1 MCALYQF
8 DELQSYL
15 QLCTIIIMKKISK
28 NGILKFCLI
37 FVLCLGIIYA
47 FLAIGLNA
55 YTKFPASSAL
65 IHSRKGFKIPYSN
78 KGYVAQGLSYDK
90 DSGNFYLTG
99 YMKDG
104 SASPIFVVN
113 KKTRKLVNAVWMA
126 NQDGS
131 EFCGHA
137 GGLSVMNGKIY
148 VAGSEDGCLYVFS
161 QTEVDKAPKG
171 SSVEFIEIVDL
182 GKGLSPVLPAYTT
195 VSDGLIFA
203 GEFYR
208 PEVYETP
215 AAHQVQTEAGLQ
227 HAIAVGYELNGKAA
241 SPAVVYSV
249 PDQIQGMCFARN
261 AIYLTTSWGLGLSAV
276 YVYDRKNLV
285 QSGTKEVSGYVV
297 PLYNLTMDNMIDV
310 WVLPPMAEEIEFVD
324 GRFYVS
330 NESASNKYI
339 FGKFCGGKWCRG
351 YTFN

>member
-1 MCALYQF
+1 
-8 DELQSYL
+8 
-15 QLCTIIIMKKISK
+15 MKKLNIDEK
-28 NGILKFCLI
+28 DLIKFFLI
-37 FVLCLGIIYA
+37 FFSCILMIYLLLCLG
-47 FLAIGLNA
+47 LNV
-55 YTKFPASSAL
+55 YTKMPAAGAL
-65 IHSRKGFKIPYSN
+65 VQSRKGFKIPYTN

-90 DSGNFYLTG
+90 QSGNFYLTG

-104 SASPIFVVN
+104 SASPIFIVN
-113 KKTRKLVNAVWMA
+113 KKSKKLMNAVFMA

-131 EFCGHA
+131 DFHGHA
-137 GGLSVMNGKIY
+137 GGLSVMDGKIY

-161 QTEVDKAPKG
+161 QTEVDKAPKD
-171 SSVEFIEIVDL
+171 SSVQYTEIVDL
-182 GKGLSPVLPAYTT
+182 GKNLSPVLPAYTT

-215 AAHQVQTEAGLQ
+215 EEHQVQTEAGLQ
-227 HAIAVGYELNGKAA
+227 HAIAVGYEVEENVAR
-241 SPAVVYSV
+241 PAVAYSV

-261 AIYLTTSWGLGLSAV
+261 KIYLTTSWGLGLSSV
-276 YVYDRKNLV
+276 YVYNRKDLV
-285 QSGTKEVSGYVV
+285 QSGTKEVSGHLV
-297 PLYNLTMDNMIDV
+297 PLYNLTMENMENSWI
-310 WVLPPMAEEIEFVD
+310 LPPMAEEIEFVD

-330 NESASNKYI
+330 NESASNKYV

>member
-1 MCALYQF
+1 
-8 DELQSYL
+8 
-15 QLCTIIIMKKISK
+15 MKKIDK
-28 NGILKFCLI
+28 KGVLKFWLL
-37 FVLCLGIIYA
+37 FLLCLGIIYS
-47 FLAIGLNA
+47 FMAIGLNV
-55 YTKFPASSAL
+55 YTKIPAAEAL
-65 IHSRKGFKIPYSN
+65 IQSRKGFKIPYTH

-90 DSGNFYLTG
+90 ASGNFYLTG

-104 SASPIFVVN
+104 SASPIFSVN
-113 KKTRKLVNAVWMA
+113 KKSKKLVNAVFMA

-131 EFCGHA
+131 EFHGHA

-161 QTEVDKAPKG
+161 QAEVDAAPKG
-171 SSVEFIEIVDL
+171 SSVEYTEIVDL
-182 GKGLSPVLPAYTT
+182 GKNLSPVLPAYTT
-195 VSDGLIFA
+195 VSDGMIFA

-215 AAHQVQTEAGLQ
+215 EKHQVQTEAGLQ
-227 HAIAVGYELNGKAA
+227 HAIAVGYEVNGRLAT
-241 SPAVVYSV
+241 PAVVYSV

-261 AIYLTTSWGLGLSAV
+261 EIYLTTSWGLGLSAV
-276 YVYDRKNLV
+276 YVYNRKDIA
-285 QSGTKEVSGYVV
+285 QSGTKEVSGHVV
-297 PLYNLTMDNMIDV
+297 PLYNLTLENMKDY

-330 NESASNKYI
+330 NESASNKYV

>member
-1 MCALYQF
+1 
-8 DELQSYL
+8 
-15 QLCTIIIMKKISK
+15 MKKPNIDEK
-28 NGILKFCLI
+28 DLIKFFLI
-37 FVLCLGIIYA
+37 FFSCILMIYLLLCLG
-47 FLAIGLNA
+47 LNV
-55 YTKFPASSAL
+55 YTKIPAAEAL
-65 IHSRKGFKIPYSN
+65 IHSRKGFKIPYTN

-90 DSGNFYLTG
+90 QSGNFYLTG

-104 SASPIFVVN
+104 SASPIFIVN
-113 KKTRKLVNAVWMA
+113 KKSKKLVNAVFMA

-131 EFCGHA
+131 DFHGHA
-137 GGLSVMNGKIY
+137 GGLSVMDGKIY

-171 SSVEFIEIVDL
+171 SSVEYTEIVDL
-182 GKGLSPVLPAYTT
+182 GKNLSPVLPAYTT

-215 AAHQVQTEAGLQ
+215 EEHQVQTEAGLQ
-227 HAIAVGYELNGKAA
+227 HAIAVGYEVEGNVAR
-241 SPAVVYSV
+241 PAVAYSV

-261 AIYLTTSWGLGLSAV
+261 KIYLTTSWGLGLSSV
-276 YVYDRKNLV
+276 YVYNRKDLV
-285 QSGTKEVSGYVV
+285 QSGTKEVSGHLV
-297 PLYNLTMDNMIDV
+297 PLYNLTMENMEDNWI
-310 WVLPPMAEEIEFVD
+310 LPPMAEEIEFVD

-330 NESASNKYI
+330 NESASDKYV

>member
-1 MCALYQF
+1 
-8 DELQSYL
+8 
-15 QLCTIIIMKKISK
+15 MKKIDSK
-28 NGILKFCLI
+28 DVLKFCLI
-37 FVLCLGIIYA
+37 FLLCLFIIYA
-47 FLAIGLNA
+47 FLAVGLNA
-55 YTKFPASSAL
+55 YTKLPAAEAL
-65 IHSRKGFKIPYSN
+65 MHSRKGFRIPYTN

-104 SASPIFVVN
+104 SASPLFVVN
-113 KKTRKLVNAVWMA
+113 KKSKKLVNAVFMA

-161 QTEVDKAPKG
+161 QAEVDKAPKK
-171 SSVEFIEIVDL
+171 SYVEYIEIVDL
-182 GKGLSPVLPAYTT
+182 GKNYSPVLPAYTT
-195 VSDGLIFA
+195 VADGLIFA

-215 AAHQVQTEAGLQ
+215 VAHQVQTEAGLQ
-227 HAIAVGYELNGKAA
+227 HAIAVGYELTGKAA
-241 SPAVVYSV
+241 RPVVVYSF
-249 PDQIQGMCFARN
+249 PDQIQVMFFGRN
-261 AIYLTTSWGLGLSAV
+261 SIYLTTSWGLGLSTV
-276 YVYDRKNLV
+276 YVYDKKSLV
-285 QSGTKEVSGYVV
+285 QSGTKEINGDLI
-297 PLYNLTMDNMIDV
+297 PLYNLTMENMKEF

-324 GRFYVS
+324 GRFFVS
-330 NESASNKYI
+330 NESASNKYV